1 MKTVPRAVAL
11 VFAFLATLIGCGSGE
26 EGGLMEYDGEFAER
40 VRELRSGAESAP
52 LKDLV
57 PGDWTTVHIILGPH
71 TEEWVE
77 RAVGAPLP
85 ESKYGFDT
93 EGNILVFMRGQEV
106 VQIKGTTGRLMGEGY
121 FSSEVVLRGTG
132 STIDIDDPTPPQPN

>member
-1 MKTVPRAVAL
+1 MRVVGL
-11 VFAFLATLIGCGSGE
+11 VFVLLATLIGCGSGE
-26 EGGLMEYDGEFAER
+26 EGGLMEYDEKFAEQ
-40 VRELRSGAESAP
+40 VRELRSSGKSAP

-57 PGDWTTVHIILGPH
+57 PGDWTTVHIIIGPH

-77 RAVGAPLP
+77 REVGAPLP

-106 VQIKGTTGRLMGEGY
+106 VQMKGTTGRLMGEGH

-132 STIDIDDPTPPQPN
+132 STIEIDDPTPPQPN